1 MIAVPSGNFLK
12 EFTLLAERIAEEGEM
27 VIVQR
32 PNGKNV
38 VMMSLDA
45 FNDMQKALYQAKK
58 AAQAQ
63 PSSNNR
69 NKRPKC
75 QGGTR

>member
-12 EFTLLAERIAEEGEM
+12 EFTLLAERANEERETI
-27 VIVQR
+27 IVQR

-45 FNDMQKALYQAKK
+45 FNDMQKALYRAGQKEAPL
-58 AAQAQ
+58 
-63 PSSNNR
+63 PSGCR
-69 NKRPKC
+69 EG
-75 QGGTR
+75 Q

>member
-58 AAQAQ
+58 AAQA
-63 PSSNNR
+63 
-69 NKRPKC
+69 
-75 QGGTR
+75 

>member
-58 AAQAQ
+58 AVQ
-63 PSSNNR
+63 S
-69 NKRPKC
+69 
-75 QGGTR
+75 

>member
-12 EFTLLAERIAEEGEM
+12 EFTLLAERAAEEGEM

-58 AAQAQ
+58 AAQA
-63 PSSNNR
+63 
-69 NKRPKC
+69 
-75 QGGTR
+75 

>member
-12 EFTLLAERIAEEGEM
+12 EFTLLADRAAEEGEM

-58 AAQAQ
+58 AAQA
-63 PSSNNR
+63 
-69 NKRPKC
+69 
-75 QGGTR
+75 

>member
-27 VIVQR
+27 VIVQH

-58 AAQAQ
+58 AAQA
-63 PSSNNR
+63 
-69 NKRPKC
+69 
-75 QGGTR
+75 